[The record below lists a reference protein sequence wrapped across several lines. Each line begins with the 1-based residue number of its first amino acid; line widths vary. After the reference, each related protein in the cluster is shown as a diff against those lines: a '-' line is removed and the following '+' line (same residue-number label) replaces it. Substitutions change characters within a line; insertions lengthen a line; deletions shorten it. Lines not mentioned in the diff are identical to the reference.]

1 MLKIDA
7 TSLKLILGS
16 KSMISEQKLAASR
29 SKELYAMQSF
39 EDALTPEEWCK
50 KLRKTGA
57 AISARALRTKAREHG
72 QFYSLGRAML
82 LSSAHVESLLRIDA
96 ADGQRQGPG
105 R

>member
-1 MLKIDA
+1 
-7 TSLKLILGS
+7 
-16 KSMISEQKLAASR
+16 
-29 SKELYAMQSF
+29 MQSF

-50 KLRKTGA
+50 RLRKTGA

-82 LSSAHVESLLRIDA
+82 LSSEHVECLLKIDA
-96 ADGQRQGPG
+96 TGSQHVSVG